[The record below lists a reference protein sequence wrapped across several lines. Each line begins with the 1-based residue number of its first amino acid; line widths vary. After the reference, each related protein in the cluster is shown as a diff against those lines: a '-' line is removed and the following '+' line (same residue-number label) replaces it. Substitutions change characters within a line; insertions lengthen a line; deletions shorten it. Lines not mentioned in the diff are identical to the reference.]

1 MIQKELIGDLKLKWD
16 HMQQAMQKINAGGC
30 LLTVDVNLYYTTG
43 RIYTG
48 NTGKAPARSRR
59 TDIQRLYTPAK
70 DLQSERDRKRNRND
84 A

>member
-43 RIYTG
+43 RIYSG
-48 NTGKAPARSRR
+48 
-59 TDIQRLYTPAK
+59 YF
-70 DLQSERDRKRNRND
+70 
-84 A
+84 